1 MNTASATTAI
11 FNASALREEAS
22 IRPKLLT
29 EIFSTVYA
37 GQTNLVTA
45 SSVTGLLKTLHHYKL
60 RAALK
65 NTSDK
70 DHAVLVA
77 DKVWE
82 KFLNSLIKDYAE
94 TNVSIVPLVD
104 LLHVDR
110 IAGNLPDV
118 TAMSVYAQLG
128 KALEGTDKALRTEL
142 KYISHF
148 RGISLE
154 EAESKFVELR
164 DSFEQDEN
172 KQDHIANIN
181 RWVGEG
187 ANRMKGFKFFYVP
200 DADDVLYAIYRM
212 RTDVTLFPLDTRN
225 VVSVDIETAGP
236 EGRDGFVPKNGRI
249 IEVGMVEYTPAGE
262 EVDRWEILIRP
273 EDEFLEKFGTGAI
286 DIHQISVADLD
297 GKQSWEQVQ
306 AEVYKRLAGRKL
318 LAQNAKFERSWFH
331 EWLEGFTELNMDT
344 MDTMEFAE
352 KMLPETEN
360 NQLATICA
368 AVGVSYTNGHRA
380 LHDALV
386 TGDAYFA
393 ILKNISTVWK

>member
-1 MNTASATTAI
+1 MNSASDITAI
-11 FNASALREEAS
+11 FDASALREEGS
-22 IRPKLLT
+22 VRPKLLT
-29 EIFSTVYA
+29 EIFSTVFA

-45 SSVTGLLKTLHHYKL
+45 SSVTGLLKTLRHYKL

-65 NTSDK
+65 NTEK
-70 DHAVLVA
+70 DHAALA
-77 DKVWE
+77 TDKVWV
-82 KFLNSLIKDYAE
+82 KFLDGLLKDYAE
-94 TNVSIVPLVD
+94 THPSIISSVE
-104 LLHVDR
+104 LLRADS

-118 TAMSVYAQLG
+118 TAVSIYTQLG
-128 KALEGTDKALRTEL
+128 KALGGTDKALRTEL
-142 KYISHF
+142 KYVAHF

-164 DSFEQDEN
+164 DAFEQDEN
-172 KQDHIANIN
+172 KHDHIANIN
-181 RWVGEG
+181 KWAGTG

-200 DADDVLYAIYRM
+200 DSDDVLYAIYRM
-212 RTDVTLFPLDTRN
+212 RTDASIFPADTRN
-225 VVSVDIETAGP
+225 IVSVDIETAGP

-249 IEVGMVEYTPAGE
+249 IEVGMVEYTPEGE

-273 EDEFLEKFGTGAI
+273 EDDFLEKFGTGAI
-286 DIHQISVADLD
+286 DVHQISVADLD

-344 MDTMEFAE
+344 IDTMELAE
-352 KMLPETEN
+352 KFLPETEN
-360 NQLATICA
+360 NQLSTICA
-368 AVGVSYTNGHRA
+368 EVGVAYTNGHRA

-386 TGDAYFA
+386 TGDAFFA
-393 ILKNISTVWK
+393 ILRKVATVWK